1 MAKEGSLFDK
11 RFSLQFP
18 EPLKLQQRQRR
29 MSVRSFYWVMVN
41 PLIEEGENRGAEMTA
56 GLDAN
61 SATTNGA
68 AGKKNDD
75 GVFTVSVTG
84 AYENEG
90 FKGDG
95 TGNAPHKPPRELTDE
110 EASQQGKFKMSTKEK
125 WRILKNVT
133 AISCAFMIQFT
144 AFQGTANLQSSI
156 NAKDGLGTLS
166 LSSIFAALVVS
177 CIFVPSFLI
186 KRLTVKWTLCISMLC
201 YAPYIASQFY
211 PKFYTLIP
219 CGIIVGIGAAPMWA
233 SKATYLTQVA
243 GVYAKL
249 TDQAVDAIIV
259 RFFGFFFLAWQTA
272 ELWGNLISS
281 LVLSNPHGSDS
292 GHPTDY
298 SKCGA
303 NFCSSISNSEGD
315 EGVAKNELYTIMGI
329 YLACIIVA
337 VILIVLLVDPLSRY
351 GEKQRRNSAADLTG
365 IQLLSATFIQ
375 LKKPYQQL
383 LIPITIYIGVEQAFI
398 AADFTQSYVSCALGV
413 QNVGFVMI
421 CFGVVNAICSLL
433 FGSVMKYVGRVPIII
448 LGVSVHAGIQIFLLL
463 WGPHPTNPL
472 LFFMAS
478 GLWGVGDAVW
488 QTQINGLYGA
498 LFRRNKEAAFSNYRL
513 WESVGFVVA
522 FAYSTQL
529 CTRVKLYVQLAI
541 LLIGFLL
548 YCAVEIHHMRKIRR
562 QKEKERRAAELAAKQ
577 QAAAELEPETTDD
590 EKDDIDDEIIVTHL

>member
-1 MAKEGSLFDK
+1 
-11 RFSLQFP
+11 
-18 EPLKLQQRQRR
+18 
-29 MSVRSFYWVMVN
+29 
-41 PLIEEGENRGAEMTA
+41 MTA

-61 SATTNGA
+61 NATTNGA
-68 AGKKNDD
+68 PGKKNDD

-84 AYENEG
+84 AYENDG

-95 TGNAPHKPPRELTDE
+95 GDNAPQKPPRELTDE

-156 NAKDGLGTLS
+156 NSKDGLGTLS
-166 LSSIFAALVVS
+166 LSSVFAALVVS

-186 KRLTVKWTLCISMLC
+186 KKLTVKWTLCISMLC
-201 YAPYIASQFY
+201 YAPYMAAQFY
-211 PKFYTLIP
+211 PRFYTLIP

-259 RFFGFFFLAWQTA
+259 RFFGFFFLAWQSA

-281 LVLSNPHGSDS
+281 LVLSNPHGTSSEDEN
-292 GHPTDY
+292 DNY
-298 SKCGA
+298 ENCGA
-303 NFCSSISNSEGD
+303 SFCAAISNND
-315 EGVAKNELYTIMGI
+315 EETSVAMVEIYTIFSI
-329 YLACIIVA
+329 YLACILVA
-337 VILIVLLVDPLSRY
+337 VLLIVVMVDPLSRY
-351 GEKQRRNSAADLTG
+351 GEKQRRNSAPDLSG
-365 IQLLSATFIQ
+365 LQLLSATFIQ

-383 LIPITIYIGVEQAFI
+383 LIPITIYIGVEQAFVS
-398 AADFTQSYVSCALGV
+398 ADFTQSYVSCALGV
-413 QNVGFVMI
+413 NNVGFVMI

-433 FGSVMKYVGRVPIII
+433 FGSVMKYVGRVPIMV
-448 LGVSVHAGIQIFLLL
+448 LGLSVHAGVQIFLLL
-463 WGPHPTNPL
+463 WRPHPSNPL

-488 QTQINGLYGA
+488 QTQVNGLYGA

-513 WESVGFVVA
+513 WESVGFVIA
-522 FAYSTQL
+522 YIYSTQL
-529 CTRVKLYVQLAI
+529 CTRIKLFVQLSI
-541 LLIGFLL
+541 LVFGFML
-548 YCAVEIHHMRKIRR
+548 YCVVEIHHMRKLRR
-562 QKEKERRAAELAAKQ
+562 QKEKEKRAAELAAKR
-577 QAAAELEPETTDD
+577 QAEIEQEPETTDD